1 MRNCC
6 SLLQNE
12 LLKKFRDQL
21 KDAGILS
28 KHTGRPS
35 DPLTHACLLP
45 TALGAQIGGHTLL
58 HNVDPSAGLAKL
70 SDAHRMQTCTS
81 CGASSEPGSMT

>member
-1 MRNCC
+1 MRNGCF
-6 SLLQNE
+6 LLQNE

-28 KHTGRPS
+28 KHTGRPP
-35 DPLTHACLLP
+35 DPLTHACLLSI
-45 TALGAQIGGHTLL
+45 ALGAIGGHTLL